1 MDFQH
6 DGDTVGVAL
15 PGDDGVRD
23 ETAGVGEIYLGGVA
37 GALEGLFGDSQEVL
51 GGCRCRYPKGRLLD
65 SLALARM
72 TLINNPKTIMC
83 PILLIKTRYYCYSL
97 LNYI

>member
-51 GGCRCRYPKGRLLD
+51 GGVPMQISEG
-65 SLALARM
+65 
-72 TLINNPKTIMC
+72 
-83 PILLIKTRYYCYSL
+83 
-97 LNYI
+97 